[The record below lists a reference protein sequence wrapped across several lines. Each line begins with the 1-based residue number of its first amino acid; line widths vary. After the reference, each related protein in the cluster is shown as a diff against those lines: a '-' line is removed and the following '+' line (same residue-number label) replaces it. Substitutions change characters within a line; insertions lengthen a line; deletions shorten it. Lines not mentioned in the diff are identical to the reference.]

1 MARRDGDRAFG
12 TMDVEHV
19 AVDDAL
25 RSKLAR
31 HLALWIV
38 ALMAVESLVGLL
50 ERHVFAPLL
59 AVVLQQELTRR
70 PQGLVE
76 ALGWAAQLVWR
87 RLLGGG
93 SNGVSLLAG
102 SGAVALWVFMFLLA
116 AAPVV
121 LVAKGF
127 ARQAGNLVA
136 AELRARDEE
145 LRRTYE
151 RRNLMIS
158 DMAHDLRTPVM
169 SIAGFA
175 QALDDGVVR
184 NEQDRARYLHSI
196 RTKSDQMA
204 RLVTV
209 LFDFVKL
216 ESAGFELTRER
227 VDLPQLLLAEAAV
240 AYDDIEAAGM
250 ELSVHVPED
259 PCAIW
264 ADRAQLSRAVS
275 NLLTNAVRHNPAG
288 TTVELALG
296 RRAGVADIVV
306 ADSGEAID
314 QPVEELFAPFARGD
328 VSRSGEGSGL
338 GLSIVADIVRL
349 HGYQIELRQP
359 YGPYTKAFVISCGLE
374 DGGEDREVLGQ
385 ARG

>member
-1 MARRDGDRAFG
+1 MAERGEMRAAEGVDAGRAAGRSLRTILGRR
-12 TMDVEHV
+12 
-19 AVDDAL
+19 
-25 RSKLAR
+25 
-31 HLALWIV
+31 LALWMV
-38 ALMAVESLVGLL
+38 VLMAMETVVGLL
-50 ERHVFAPLL
+50 ERYMFAPLL
-59 AVVLQQELTRR
+59 AVVLQQEIARR
-70 PQGLVE
+70 PHGLLEV
-76 ALGWAAQLVWR
+76 LRWAAELVWR
-87 RLLGGG
+87 RLLGGS

-102 SGAVALWVFMFLLA
+102 SGAVALWVFMFLLV

-121 LVAKGF
+121 FVARAF
-127 ARQAGNLVA
+127 ARQAEGIVA
-136 AELRARDEE
+136 AELRARDDE
-145 LRRTYE
+145 LRRAYE

-169 SIAGFA
+169 SIAGYA

-184 NEQDRARYLHSI
+184 SDQDRARYLHSI

-216 ESAGFELTRER
+216 ESEGFELSRER

-250 ELSVHVPED
+250 DLSVHVPED

-264 ADRAQLSRAVS
+264 ADKAQLSRAVS
-275 NLLTNAVRHNPAG
+275 NLLNNAVRHNPAG

-359 YGPYTKAFVISCGLE
+359 YGPYTKAFVITCGLE
-374 DGGEDREVLGQ
+374 DDGEDREVLGQ

>member
-145 LRRTYE
+145 GHMNPFDRFIRSKTPAQRWGRTE
-151 RRNLMIS
+151 DLQGLAVFLASPAS
-158 DMAHDLRTPVM
+158 DFINGQV
-169 SIAGFA
+169 IYI
-175 QALDDGVVR
+175 DGGILAYIG
-184 NEQDRARYLHSI
+184 QD
-196 RTKSDQMA
+196 
-204 RLVTV
+204 
-209 LFDFVKL
+209 
-216 ESAGFELTRER
+216 
-227 VDLPQLLLAEAAV
+227 P
-240 AYDDIEAAGM
+240 
-250 ELSVHVPED
+250 
-259 PCAIW
+259 
-264 ADRAQLSRAVS
+264 S
-275 NLLTNAVRHNPAG
+275 NLDESKFQA
-288 TTVELALG
+288 
-296 RRAGVADIVV
+296 
-306 ADSGEAID
+306 
-314 QPVEELFAPFARGD
+314 EE
-328 VSRSGEGSGL
+328 
-338 GLSIVADIVRL
+338 
-349 HGYQIELRQP
+349 
-359 YGPYTKAFVISCGLE
+359 E
-374 DGGEDREVLGQ
+374 DDTIKVND
-385 ARG
+385 